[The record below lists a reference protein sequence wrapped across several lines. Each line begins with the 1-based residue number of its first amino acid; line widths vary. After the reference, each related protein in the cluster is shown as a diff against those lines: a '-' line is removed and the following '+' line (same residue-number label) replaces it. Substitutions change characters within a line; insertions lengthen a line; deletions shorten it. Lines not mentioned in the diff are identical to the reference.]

1 MDKEDVV
8 LVYNGILLSHEKK
21 NETMPVAATW
31 MDLECVILGEISQ
44 MEGGEITY
52 VIPYMD
58 NLKINDTNEL
68 LNKTERDR
76 LREQTYGCQG
86 KRMGGRDI

>member
-31 MDLECVILGEISQ
+31 MDLEVIILHEVRKK
-44 MEGGEITY
+44 E
-52 VIPYMD
+52 
-58 NLKINDTNEL
+58 TN
-68 LNKTERDR
+68 
-76 LREQTYGCQG
+76 
-86 KRMGGRDI
+86 II